1 MQEVLRYIGE
11 RTAQQRP
18 GPFLTWLSDASVP
31 PQDRLVRWL
40 PCAAP
45 WVFGFMDLNGV
56 LLRYPDEAARDDRY
70 KQAINDHVDEDAQ
83 HWSLYLEDLHRL
95 GLDAPLALAD
105 LLRFLW
111 GSETRAQRLAV
122 YRLSVLAARA
132 EAPLLRYCLVATI
145 ESFAH
150 LLFATLQQVAA
161 QAEPPAAGELLY
173 VGSVHAEKEPGHLA
187 NQSGAVEADLRAEV
201 LDGPTRRRGLDIVRQ
216 VADLIEERWNELH
229 RCGRSDRYLTFL
241 RSA

>member
-1 MQEVLRYIGE
+1 MQEVLRYIQE
-11 RTAQQRP
+11 RTAQQRQ

-31 PQDRLVRWL
+31 PEDRLVRWL

-56 LLRYPDEAARDDRY
+56 LLRYPDEAAQADRY
-70 KQAINDHVDEDAQ
+70 KQAINDHVEEDAQ
-83 HWSLYLEDLHRL
+83 HWALYLEDLHRL

-111 GSETRAQRLAV
+111 GSETLAQRLAV
-122 YRLSVLAARA
+122 YRLSVLATRA

-150 LLFATLQQVAA
+150 LLFATLQQVAER
-161 QAEPPAAGELLY
+161 AEPPPEGELLY
-173 VGSVHAEKEPGHLA
+173 VGAVHAEKEPGHLA
-187 NQSGAVEADLRAEV
+187 NQSGEVEAVMRAEV
-201 LDGPTRRRGLDIVRQ
+201 LDEPTRRRGLDIVRQ
-216 VADLIEERWNELH
+216 VADLIEERWIELH
-229 RCGRSDRYLTFL
+229 RCGRSDRYRTFL